1 MNALKG
7 IVFGGAVAV
16 SQAFAST
23 FGEVAAA
30 AKAHH
35 RAIDL
40 AEYFGK
46 SQGKLATFAPAI
58 CAHTAFFAVYRGNGG
73 ETAGWGGMV
82 QPLLVTS
89 LPTVGYAAYTRA
101 LPPPF
106 LSYSLVSCVLLHAYD
121 RVWHPKGLHTE
132 NMPTVKMNRRVF

>member
-1 MNALKG
+1 VNALKG
-7 IVFGGAVAV
+7 IFFGSAVAV

-23 FGEVAAA
+23 FGEVASA
-30 AKAHH
+30 AKAQH

-40 AEYFGK
+40 AEFFGK
-46 SQGKLATFAPAI
+46 SQGKLATFVPAVA
-58 CAHTAFFAVYRGNGG
+58 AHTAFFAAYRGNGG

-101 LPPPF
+101 MPPAF
-106 LSYSLVSCVLLHAYD
+106 LSYSLVSCVLLHGYD
-121 RVWHPKGLHTE
+121 RVWHPKGLHTDV
-132 NMPTVKMNRRVF
+132 MPTVRGNRRVF

>member
-1 MNALKG
+1 VNALKG

-73 ETAGWGGMV
+73 ETAGWRICHATPSHSHV
-82 QPLLVTS
+82 S
-89 LPTVGYAAYTRA
+89 WKYDELPDV
-101 LPPPF
+101 PPPN
-106 LSYSLVSCVLLHAYD
+106 S
-121 RVWHPKGLHTE
+121 
-132 NMPTVKMNRRVF
+132 TVRRRAAS